1 MKRRRGNCAI
11 CTARKRNGVGH
22 TEEFCAYPGGPFDG
36 RVSDA
41 IAAAR
46 AKKSKTAKPTTQ
58 QAPKPTTQQAPKPTT
73 QQLATVDTNAMGLD
87 INQLLAD
94 ARADAASITEAVKET
109 VREDMLPPITD
120 KAERAIGSYQMQQ
133 IQMERLT
140 QQLKQQQRQIDLLRG
155 FAQEDD
161 NRLRDLEDN
170 DNRDH
175 HHLVSGSSSSGRMVS
190 GSSSSA

>member
-46 AKKSKTAKPTTQ
+46 AKKSKTA
-58 QAPKPTTQQAPKPTT
+58 KPTTQQAPKPTT

-161 NRLRDLEDN
+161 NRLRDLAAAI
-170 DNRDH
+170 
-175 HHLVSGSSSSGRMVS
+175 V
-190 GSSSSA
+190 AAWQQQ

>member
-1 MKRRRGNCAI
+1 MKRRRGIDMNCVI
-11 CTARKRNGVGH
+11 CKAHSRNAVGH
-22 TEEFCAYPGGPFDG
+22 TEEFCAYPGGPFHG
-36 RVSDA
+36 RAVSEA

-46 AKKSKTAKPTTQ
+46 AKKSKTA
-58 QAPKPTTQQAPKPTT
+58 KPTTQQAPKPTT

-120 KAERAIGSYQMQQ
+120 KAERAIGSYQQQQ
-133 IQMERLT
+133 IQIERLT
-140 QQLKQQQRQIDLLRG
+140 QQLTQQQRQIDQLRG

-161 NRLRDLEDN
+161 NRVRGLAAAT
-170 DNRDH
+170 
-175 HHLVSGSSSSGRMVS
+175 V
-190 GSSSSA
+190 AAWQQQ